1 MFLLNKEEFDRLR
14 EAGYVSAFTA
24 AEMLFVRFRTS
35 PEFVASVL
43 PRPLRPPEDPLGVA
57 FVGLYPETNFG
68 VTYNEGAVL
77 LDATYRGEP
86 GKYCLSMPVTDDMA
100 MLYGRE
106 FFGYPKKIAES
117 ITLTRTDDTV
127 VGSVVRK
134 GTEILH
140 LEAELTDAATERD
153 LDAMGTPAVGLDGE
167 PCRKG
172 VTLQF
177 KHLQTADFRRFE
189 FIPHLIRHAVLW
201 GPREDIRVGTAKM
214 TLTSTGADPLGDIPV
229 RDVLGSLY
237 GTWDNQL
244 IPGRTVGRAW
254 NMLRYGTQSA
264 FKTDIAQFLLTGP
277 LSGPQTRQERRDHW
291 HTIRTY

>member
-1 MFLLNKEEFDRLR
+1 MFSLNKEEFDRLR
-14 EAGYVSAFTA
+14 KAGYVSGFTA

-43 PRPLRPPEDPLGVA
+43 PRPLRPPADPLGVA
-57 FVGLYPETNFG
+57 FVGLYPQTNFG

-77 LDATYRGEP
+77 LDATYRGEQ
-86 GKYCLSMPVTDDMA
+86 GRYCLSMPVTDDMA

-117 ITLTRTDDTV
+117 ITLTRGDDTV

-153 LDAMGTPAVGLDGE
+153 LDVMGSPTVGLDGQ
-167 PCRKG
+167 PCRSG
-172 VTLQF
+172 LTLQF

-214 TLTSTGADPLGDIPV
+214 TLTSTGADPLGDIPI

-277 LSGPQTRQERRDHW
+277 LTRPQTRQERRDHW
-291 HTIRTY
+291 HKIRTY